1 MRVEIGVELGG
12 LIAERA
18 KVLDDAGVLTQERG
32 QDLVTNPNP
41 LEGAP
46 VIRGVVDEWKRP
58 PDGVRPH
65 VGTTAIEQRA
75 DDAVRPSGF
84 DPAEAAKAGAT

>member
-1 MRVEIGVELGG
+1 MRVEIGIELGG
-12 LIAERA
+12 LVAERA
-18 KVLDDAGVLTQERG
+18 KVLDDARVLAEERG

-41 LEGAP
+41 LEGAL

-58 PDGVRPH
+58 IEGIRTH